1 MLKENQPWILS
12 MWCIAHRL
20 EQCFKDAL
28 GDTCFKHIDE
38 MLLNIYLLYYKSPK
52 KLQELKDFADLYA
65 QSLERSSSGKIRP
78 KNAKGTRWI
87 GHKWNAMKN
96 VLANY
101 GVYMGHLERMSKE
114 KSFKSSD

>member
-1 MLKENQPWILS
+1 